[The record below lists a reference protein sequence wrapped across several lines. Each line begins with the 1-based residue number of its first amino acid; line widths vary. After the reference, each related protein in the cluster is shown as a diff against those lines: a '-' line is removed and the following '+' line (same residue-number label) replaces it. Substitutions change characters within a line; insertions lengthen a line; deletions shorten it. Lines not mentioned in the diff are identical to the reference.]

1 MKVQIPRECTAPPS
15 GKEIVCLGQKD
26 GGDTFLNPNQKVV
39 WKHTIDGCQQLRAS
53 LPDGTADFVT
63 SLLWIGGAEH
73 YVELKGKNVEHA
85 LHQLRS
91 TISQISST
99 DAKSRLYCW
108 IITTES
114 PRTTAKFQV
123 LKQRFENEFKRFNAR
138 VTIHTNQHSTRWNG
152 SQFMPI
158 YEFACPKC
166 RKIFNFLS
174 KRPRPDH
181 APACPKCGNR
191 KMTKQISPFAMPRG
205 VQEPSAAAEATP
217 GRRVPCPTWT
227 IRA

>member
-1 MKVQIPRECTAPPS
+1 MHRPPS
-15 GKEIVCLGQKD
+15 GKEIVCAEKGRRI
-26 GGDTFLNPNQKVV
+26 TFLNPNQKVV

-53 LPDGTADFVT
+53 LPDANCRLCDFLVVDWR
-63 SLLWIGGAEH
+63 SKEH

-138 VTIHTNQHSTRWNG
+138 VTIHTNQHQHPLER
-152 SQFMPI
+152 
-158 YEFACPKC
+158 
-166 RKIFNFLS
+166 
-174 KRPRPDH
+174 
-181 APACPKCGNR
+181 
-191 KMTKQISPFAMPRG
+191 
-205 VQEPSAAAEATP
+205 
-217 GRRVPCPTWT
+217 
-227 IRA
+227 